1 MSALATAAPAR
12 VGVSLWLVKARDRL
26 LFISILASFLVM
38 IEPSPNEVIVAVGLT
53 FLLATGITFPRQALP
68 MLWLVVGIDLS
79 GVFAALPVI
88 DHDKVPTFVGISFFM
103 GAYAVY
109 FAALF
114 SENIIHRLQ
123 LMERAW
129 IIAAVIA
136 SGAGIAGYFDI
147 AGTHDLFTLYGSRAK
162 GTFNDPNVFGPY
174 LVLPL
179 ALLIQGFLLGDQRHP
194 VLRAAALA
202 IIGLGLF
209 LSFSR
214 GAWGHAVASAA
225 LMVWLSFVTT
235 RSSRLR
241 VRILILLAVSL
252 LCLAAAL
259 AALLALPDIRE
270 VFFERAALAQDY
282 DVRRFTNYLNA
293 LDIIL
298 DNVNGIGPFEFN
310 ARFGEDPHNAYIH
323 TFVAYGWVG
332 GLCYLALVATTL
344 MLAWR
349 GVWVASPYQRWL
361 IPIVATYTG
370 VAGLSFIIH
379 SDHWRHYF
387 LLTGTVWAL
396 SIATESWRRR
406 SAAARLA
413 TLP

>member
-1 MSALATAAPAR
+1 MSALATAIAERGGAA
-12 VGVSLWLVKARDRL
+12 LWLVRARDRL
-26 LFISILASFLVM
+26 LFVSVLASFLVM
-38 IEPSPNEVIVAVGLT
+38 IEPSPNEVIAAVGLS
-53 FLLATGITFPRQALP
+53 FLLATGPTFPRQALP
-68 MLWLVVGIDLS
+68 LVWLVIGLNLS
-79 GVFAALPVI
+79 GAFAALPVI
-88 DHDKVPTFVGISFFM
+88 DRDKVPTFVGISVFM
-103 GAYAVY
+103 GAYALY
-109 FAALF
+109 FTALF
-114 SENIIHRLQ
+114 SENILHRLR

-174 LVLPL
+174 LILPL
-179 ALLIQGFLLGDQRHP
+179 MLLIQGFMLGDRRRAI
-194 VLRAAALA
+194 LRGAALA
-202 IIGLGLF
+202 VIGLGLF

-214 GAWGHAVASAA
+214 GAWGHAVASVG
-225 LMVWLSFVTT
+225 LMVGLSFITT
-235 RSSRLR
+235 RSPRLR
-241 VRILILLAVSL
+241 VRILLLLAASL
-252 LCLAAAL
+252 VCLAAAL
-259 AALLALPDIRE
+259 TVLLALPDIRD
-270 VFFERAALAQDY
+270 VFLGRATLAQDY

-298 DNVNGIGPFEFN
+298 DNINGIGPFEFN

-349 GVWVASPYQRWL
+349 SVWVTSPYQRWL
-361 IPIVATYTG
+361 IPIVSTYTG

-387 LLTGTVWAL
+387 LLTGVVWAL
-396 SIATESWRRR
+396 SAATESWRRQA
-406 SAAARLA
+406 AAARLS
-413 TLP
+413 TQP